1 MGIEPV
7 AREGVTLIGD
17 QFTRFFVVRTRQERI
32 RVVVNST
39 RTVNRQ
45 YVSTAE
51 AARMAGLSG
60 HALARRVREGE
71 LQHFIDPS
79 DRRVR
84 LFDVTELERYLQP
97 RPARREEVSAA

>member
-1 MGIEPV
+1 M
-7 AREGVTLIGD
+7 
-17 QFTRFFVVRTRQERI
+17 
-32 RVVVNST
+32 VNS
-39 RTVNRQ
+39 RTVSRRFI
-45 YVSTAE
+45 STAE
-51 AARMAGLSG
+51 AAQMAGLSG

-97 RPARREEVSAA
+97 RPARREEGPTAA